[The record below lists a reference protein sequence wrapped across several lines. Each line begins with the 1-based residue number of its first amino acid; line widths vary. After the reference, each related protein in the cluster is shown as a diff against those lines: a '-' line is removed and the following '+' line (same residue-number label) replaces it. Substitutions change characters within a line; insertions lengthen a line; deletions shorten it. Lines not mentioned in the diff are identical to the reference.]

1 MCSAAQHIGARLA
14 LHYITR
20 NGRRLAWPALLSW
33 REISSG
39 SHYTSEQQDLVLQ
52 VLNQSTEKELKKLS
66 IGPASILRIMHHRD
80 ENGNFETIDHLLS
93 IKGLQE
99 KGFRKVCDAILHG
112 KRPQEK
118 APDKSSIIPSLQ
130 QERIERIQDV
140 VAIDVTPPCIT
151 WAHLNIDKEV
161 LSWQRHKFLDDKAR
175 HHLHTY
181 YDAVQKVLPSIP
193 PASLY
198 VVEQKTV
205 RQKQNAEN
213 MQIRTQ
219 FAIQAMLVALLSHG
233 KHHQPQVVSIK
244 SAAIT
249 QIFQLGVGGERVSGQ
264 SILREMLQ
272 SQSLKMTPVQRASY
286 EKEAPVNREAIC
298 SVVLLADAFFHL
310 IKT

>member
-130 QERIERIQDV
+130 QERIE
-140 VAIDVTPPCIT
+140 
-151 WAHLNIDKEV
+151 
-161 LSWQRHKFLDDKAR
+161 
-175 HHLHTY
+175 
-181 YDAVQKVLPSIP
+181 VQKVLPSIP